1 VIELHNFRRG
11 KKITSSEK
19 LNVIHEVEA
28 KSVTLQVEIAN
39 RLGLAPS
46 SLSRIMLNKNTI
58 IEGEMWNT
66 LKEENEY
73 KVGGQ

>member
-39 RLGLAPS
+39 HLGLAPS